1 LHRFLASEPIFVL
14 IDSMH
19 LRHRKFHRNRNTRPI
34 TGEGGFTLLELLIS
48 TTLIAV
54 LVVIL
59 SLALRT
65 GIQAWSRGKEAN
77 LQNMPIAAIEGLLSR
92 QLRSAVIRNPMDPTS
107 FAFFKGDET
116 QIAFLTNYTPLG
128 NLAGGS
134 FLVCYRYDAATKSL
148 IFAQKIITRRDA
160 FPQAIPEEFTTQTG
174 SKDMERQLKDGW
186 EVEVVSDVPE
196 VRFAFLSPAS
206 VSKRPDEW
214 DNKWEATYNM
224 PVAVAVFWGEE
235 ANMSIFYTTQFITRS
250 IS

>member
-1 LHRFLASEPIFVL
+1 MHRFLASEYIFML
-14 IDSMH
+14 IDYMH
-19 LRHRKFHRNRNTRPI
+19 YRHTKFHNNT
-34 TGEGGFTLLELLIS
+34 GWLKDQSGFTLLELLIS

-77 LQNMPIAAIEGLLSR
+77 LQNMPIAAIEGLLAR
-92 QLRSAVIRNPMDPTS
+92 QLRAAVIRNPSEPTS

-134 FLVCYRYDAATKSL
+134 FLVCYRYDANSNSL
-148 IFAQKIITRRDA
+148 VFAQKIITRRDA
-160 FPQAIPEEFTTQTG
+160 FPQTIPEEFTTKAG
-174 SKDMERQLKDGW
+174 SKDLERQLKDGW
-186 EVEVVSDVPE
+186 DVEVVSDVPQI
-196 VRFAFLSPAS
+196 RFAFLSPAA
-206 VSKRPDEW
+206 VSKQPDEW

-224 PVAVAVFWGEE
+224 PLAVAVFWGEDRG
-235 ANMSIFYTTQFITRS
+235 ALSLFYTTPFISRS

>member
-1 LHRFLASEPIFVL
+1 MHRFLAFESIFVL
-14 IDSMH
+14 IAFMH
-19 LRHRKFHRNRNTRPI
+19 CRHTRFHRNIGRI
-34 TGEGGFTLLELLIS
+34 KGKSGFTLLELLIS
-48 TTLIAV
+48 ITLIAV

-65 GIQAWSRGKEAN
+65 GIQAWTRGKEAN

-92 QLRSAVIRNPMDPTS
+92 QLRAAVIRNPMEPTS

-116 QIAFLTNYTPLG
+116 QIAFLTDYTPLG

-134 FLVCYRYDAATKSL
+134 FLVCYRYDAATSSL
-148 IFAQKIITRRDA
+148 IFAQKIITRRDS

-174 SKDMERQLKDGW
+174 SKDYDRQLKDGW
-186 EVEVVSDVPE
+186 DVEVVFDVPE
-196 VRFAFLSPAS
+196 IRFAFLSPAS

-224 PVAVAVFWGEE
+224 PMAVAVFWGEDK
-235 ANMSIFYTTQFITRS
+235 ANMSLFYTGPFIFEA